1 MFHFLC
7 HLSSS
12 GKSAVNGDIMIR
24 SPFSSWFSSSST
36 LDLTYVSEC
45 QKCDEPLT
53 IHFKR

>member
-12 GKSAVNGDIMIR
+12 GKSAVTGDIMIR
-24 SPFSSWFSSSST
+24 SSFSSSFSSSSA

-45 QKCDEPLT
+45 QNVT
-53 IHFKR
+53 NH